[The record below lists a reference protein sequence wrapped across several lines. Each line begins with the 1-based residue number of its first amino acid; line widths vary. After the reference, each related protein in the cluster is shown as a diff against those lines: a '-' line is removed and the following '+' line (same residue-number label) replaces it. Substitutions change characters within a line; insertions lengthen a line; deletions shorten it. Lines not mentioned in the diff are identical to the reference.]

1 MKRLMQ
7 INSSE
12 KGFTLLEVIITI
24 TIAAILGSLLVTF
37 MGTAITK
44 SSDPIKQVRDLGTSG
59 GSIETA
65 SAAYACYL
73 SGCTGCTVGTG
84 GTCTWGGF
92 ETVCAS
98 GGRSWLSVTSPST
111 GGIYSSNFETIQVT
125 VTNGSQKLVSY
136 FMQ

>member
-98 GGRSWLSVTSPST
+98 GGRSWLSVTSPRT

-125 VTNGSQKLVSY
+125 ITTGNQKLVSY
-136 FMQ
+136 FIQ